1 MKLAT
6 LQLHRVR
13 RPLQRAFTLVE
24 LMVVVALLA
33 ILATLVAPG
42 LVNASAPLP
51 QTILST
57 IEIDMRRA
65 CIEALGRLEPV
76 AVGLSGDRTSW
87 WIATVARPDEP
98 IPGTTRIL
106 GNGSLQ
112 PFKDYTLAVTVNGE
126 DPSLGDARIV
136 TFNTVG
142 ARDSGVVTL
151 RLINSPL
158 KSLTSTDADTEPQ
171 WRLESER
178 TRFDNGK

>member
-1 MKLAT
+1 LKLAT

-13 RPLQRAFTLVE
+13 RQLQRAFTLVE

-51 QTILST
+51 QTIIST

-65 CIEALGRLEPV
+65 CIEA
-76 AVGLSGDRTSW
+76 W

-158 KSLTSTDADTEPQ
+158 KSLTLTDADTEPQ

-178 TRFDNGK
+178 TRFDIGK

>member
-13 RPLQRAFTLVE
+13 RQLQRAFTLVE

-51 QTILST
+51 QTIIST

-65 CIEALGRLEPV
+65 CIEAIGRLEPV
-76 AVGLSGDRTSW
+76 SVVLSGDRTSW

-158 KSLTSTDADTEPQ
+158 KSLTLTDADTGPQ